1 MLLSAIILLLIACDS
16 IYSVLAKGYIEF
28 PEEVKSVILTKEPK
42 EYLSMDDL
50 PSAFDWRNINGRN
63 FCSRTLNQKNPSVC
77 GSCWAEAATGALTD
91 RYLIATNGAIQF
103 QLSPQILLNFNRDI
117 TGGSC
122 NGGSADKA
130 YDFIYNYGIADDS
143 CAPFIGMNWQWGFD
157 VAAMKEQEDVRSHQ
171 CRFCDWFNRCAF
183 VPEPLYN
190 LYGVEEHGAV
200 HGEAAMMAEIYARGP
215 IACSLNSDSPEFCS
229 YKGGIMTKPETGNY
243 TFTDH
248 VVVIAGWGVDTEN
261 GVPFWVGR
269 NSYGT
274 QWGEG
279 AGGGWFR
286 LERGRNVFG
295 LETNRCA
302 WAVPK
307 AEDVQRVV
315 SQYKTSLGL

>member
-1 MLLSAIILLLIACDS
+1 MLLQAFVLLFISCNS
-16 IYSVLAKGYIEF
+16 ISTVHSIGYIEF
-28 PEEVKSVILTKEPK
+28 PEEVKNVILTKEPK
-42 EYLSMDDL
+42 DYLYKSDL

-91 RYLIATNGAIQF
+91 RYLIATNGVIQF
-103 QLSPQILLNFNRDI
+103 QLSPQILLNFNSDI
-117 TGGSC
+117 SGGSC
-122 NGGSADKA
+122 NGGSAHKA

-143 CAPFIGMNWQWGFD
+143 CAPFNGMNWQWGFE
-157 VAAMKEQEDVRSHQ
+157 VAAMKSPDDVRSHQ
-171 CRFCDWFNRCAF
+171 CRFCDWLNRCAF
-183 VPEPLYN
+183 VPETLYN
-190 LYGVEEHGAV
+190 LYGVEEHGTV
-200 HGEAAMMAEIYARGP
+200 RGEAEMMAEIYARGP

-229 YKGGIMTKPETGNY
+229 YKGGVMKIPESGNY
-243 TFTDH
+243 TLTDH
-248 VVVIAGWGVDTEN
+248 VVVIAGWGVDTES

-286 LERGRNVFG
+286 LERGRNAFG
-295 LETNRCA
+295 LETSKCA

-307 AEDVQRVV
+307 AEDVKRIVN
-315 SQYKTSLGL
+315 QYQTSLGL